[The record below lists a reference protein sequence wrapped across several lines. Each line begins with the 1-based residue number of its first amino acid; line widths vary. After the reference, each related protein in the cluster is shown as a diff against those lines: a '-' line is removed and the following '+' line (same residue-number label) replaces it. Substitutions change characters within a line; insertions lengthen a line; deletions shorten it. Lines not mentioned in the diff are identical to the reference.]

1 MKSPVIKLVALLAL
15 SVSAFGQTTD
25 PVHMTINNKPVLKSE
40 FEYIYNK
47 NNSNNSL
54 DKKTLDE
61 YVDLFINFKLKVEEA
76 KTQGIDT
83 TKSFITELAGY
94 RSQLTKPYLTDSKV
108 DDALLHEAY
117 DRSKEDVDVS
127 HILIRIPQNAT
138 PVDTLKA
145 FNEINA
151 IWKRVQKEDFAKVA
165 KEVSQDQSADQNSGH
180 IGWIS
185 AFRTVYP
192 FESMAYNTPVG
203 SISKPVRTAFGY
215 HILKIHARRN
225 SLGEILVQH
234 IMIFT
239 SKGEETQNKKAKVT
253 IDSIYQRV
261 LAGDDFGT
269 LAKNL
274 SQDKGSSVKNGELPW
289 FGTGRMVPEFETAA
303 FALKNVG
310 DVSQPVQSAYGWHI
324 IKLMDKKGLAA
335 FDELKADLE
344 RKVKHDERA
353 NRGQHAFLT
362 KSRIAYNYQEYPTS
376 IQEFSKLLSKRT
388 LADST
393 FIAEAAKLN
402 KPLFS
407 FAGKNFTQAD
417 FAKYLKKNNTT
428 EKSIPSEIIDEKID
442 AFADSELLSFEDSQL
457 EKKYDDFRFL
467 MQEYHDG
474 ILLFEVSN
482 REVWEKASK
491 DTPGLAKYFDEH
503 KSDYTWEKPHYKGR
517 IVFCKDNA
525 TLAAAKSIVKKAN
538 IDSID
543 KYLRTRLNDSIQYVK
558 IEKGLYVQG
567 DNKAIDDQI
576 FKSKEKYVPTKEY
589 PFFFVTGKLLKN
601 KPEDYSDVRGLVTAD
616 YQEFL
621 EREWIKALRAK
632 YPVNVDQNVLKTVK
646 KN

>member
-25 PVHMTINNKPVLKSE
+25 PVLMTINNKPVLKSE

-239 SKGEETQNKKAKVT
+239 SKGEEAQNKKAKVT

-402 KPLFS
+402 KPLFI